1 MSKQVGPELVIVQWV
16 DAYHLD
22 GWMFGSDP
30 EIDPSPCWT
39 VGFLSKKNRAGVL
52 IAQTWYAGDTANMI
66 YIPRGMIKKM
76 TVLGDLKVDDDDG
89 TTQT

>member
-66 YIPRGMIKKM
+66 FIPRGMIKKM
-76 TVLGDLKVDDDDG
+76 TVLGDLKMDDDDG

>member
-66 YIPRGMIKKM
+66 FIPRGMIKKM

>member
-1 MSKQVGPELVIVQWV
+1 
-16 DAYHLD
+16 
-22 GWMFGSDP
+22 MFGSDP

-66 YIPRGMIKKM
+66 FIPRGMIKKM

>member
-1 MSKQVGPELVIVQWV
+1 MSKQIGPELVIVQWV

-66 YIPRGMIKKM
+66 FIPRGMIKKM